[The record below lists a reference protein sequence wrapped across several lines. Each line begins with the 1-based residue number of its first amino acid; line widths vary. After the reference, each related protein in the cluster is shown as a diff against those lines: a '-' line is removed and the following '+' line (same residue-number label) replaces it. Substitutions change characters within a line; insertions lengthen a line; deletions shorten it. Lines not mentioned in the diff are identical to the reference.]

1 MDPQW
6 PLARCP
12 AVWALTMSIRSRQD
26 FGGMITLYAPTA
38 WFAKAPQAEDVN
50 SRTGS

>member
-6 PLARCP
+6 PLAKCP
-12 AVWALTMSIRSRQD
+12 AVWALTMSIRSRQG
-26 FGGMITLYAPTA
+26 FSGMVPLYAQTA
-38 WFAKAPQAEDVN
+38 WLTKAPQAEDVN